1 MRNVLGVIL
10 AAIGAALVALPF
22 SPEVAAVLAGLLLTA
37 GALLLVIDWDA
48 R

>member
-10 AAIGAALVALPF
+10 AAIGAALIALPF
-22 SPEVAAVLAGLLLTA
+22 STDVAAVLAGLLLTA
-37 GALLLVIDWDA
+37 GALVLVVDWDA